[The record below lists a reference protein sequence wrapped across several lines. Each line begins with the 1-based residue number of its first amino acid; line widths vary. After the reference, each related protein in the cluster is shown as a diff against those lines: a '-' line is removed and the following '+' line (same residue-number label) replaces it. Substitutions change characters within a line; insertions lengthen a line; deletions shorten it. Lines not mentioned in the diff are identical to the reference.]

1 MREVAYLHLWMSTIR
16 LWVSSIPAPSGQVA
30 EPEPQSRS
38 DVQPVGTS
46 HHRGTKAANC
56 FIPVPS
62 AGGML
67 RLEAS
72 PLMLRPASPDN

>member
-16 LWVSSIPAPSGQVA
+16 LWVSSIPAPSWQVA

-46 HHRGTKAANC
+46 HHRRTKAANC

-62 AGGML
+62 ARWDAKAESQL
-67 RLEAS
+67 TDAQTRQS
-72 PLMLRPASPDN
+72 